1 MKCPL
6 CNGEL
11 DVYDIDFR
19 FDGNEDRY
27 AECLECGTNFTFYYR
42 YYHLW
47 KYDYCDPKTQEAKT
61 IYVYKGKNNEKRT
74 KNFRTNI

>member
-42 YYHLW
+42 YYHL
-47 KYDYCDPKTQEAKT
+47 
-61 IYVYKGKNNEKRT
+61 
-74 KNFRTNI
+74 